1 MILTNAIL
9 TDATLPGAIMGGAI
23 GYYQEGD
30 SSAFTV
36 NSGG

>member
-9 TDATLPGAIMGGAI
+9 TAETLTGAIMGGAI
-23 GYYQEGD
+23 GHYQEGD